1 MQVYKTFF
9 KIIHKN
15 KVSLIIYFVL
25 FLTLTML
32 LSSSGKENSTLT
44 FSQNKLSIAVIDRD
58 NTELSKGLS
67 DYLGTIHKLVD
78 IEDDKTAMQDNLYY
92 RNVTYILIIPEG
104 FEQNILDGTMEDIV
118 ENVKVPNSYN
128 GTFVDQQVNQY
139 LKVLNTY
146 LQSGSSPTEALS
158 LTSKIGSE
166 NTTVTFL
173 NHDTK
178 TVKKSIFYYFQYL
191 PYIFICVMLDGL
203 GPILLVYNKKE
214 LSDRMEA
221 SSLSLK
227 AKNFQIILGCITFLL
242 VTWLLFMLP
251 ASIIYSE
258 SFFSEIGFYLITN
271 SLIFAIVC
279 IGITLIASLL
289 VKTSNVLNMVGNT
302 VGLGM
307 SFLCGIFVPREI
319 MDPNVINISKL
330 LPGYWYIDVENVLY
344 DFTGSQE
351 QLTRIFLCYGVQI
364 LFALA
369 LISMALLITKLKRT
383 R

>member
-104 FEQNILDGTMEDIV
+104 FEQNILDGKMEDIV

-146 LQSGSSPTEALS
+146 LQSGSSPTAALS

>member
-44 FSQNKLSIAVIDRD
+44 FSQNKLTIAVIDRD